1 MIAMRVMQM
10 SFYKV
15 VDMVAVRYSLVSAAW
30 AMGVT

>member
-1 MIAMRVMQM
+1 MIAMRVMQT

-15 VDMVAVRYSLVSAAW
+15 VDMVTVRDGFVSAIR